1 MKKTFNI
8 SIIVA
13 ALAGLVG
20 LGFYIFTSLTG
31 YLANS
36 AMNMMPVVCTLAALA
51 ALIVLFLRG
60 NGMGQLPRDLLVLCA
75 GVLLIVSLA
84 LFMMA
89 RVSLAADVHFIPVNY
104 PAAEET
110 SLNLSIVG
118 AVFYLISTLG
128 TIAAA
133 FQKEI

>member
-1 MKKTFNI
+1 MKKMFNI

-20 LGFYIFTSLTG
+20 LGFYLFTSLTG

-36 AMNMMPVVCTLAALA
+36 AMNTFPIVCTIAALA
-51 ALIVLFLRG
+51 ALAVLFLRG
-60 NGMGQLPRDLLVLCA
+60 NGMGQISRDLLVLCA

-84 LFMMA
+84 LFIMG

-110 SLNLSIVG
+110 TLNLSIIG
-118 AVFYLISTLG
+118 AVFYLISILG
-128 TIAAA
+128 AIVAA